1 YTFIGQGDA
10 SYTISFKTQGPTV
23 NKLYYAAGGRALEYN
38 QLFMYSQL
46 YVESTQDH
54 QQRLNGLRQV
64 VNRTYR
70 IGTTKRVEVSQG
82 NVQTKKVLEST
93 NLNIDDFVDDPLSY
107 VKTPSNKVLGF
118 YPTNANTNAFRPGG
132 VQELNEYQLSQL
144 FTDQKLQ
151 EAARTRNPIRLM
163 IGFDYPDGY
172 GNSETLVPVNL
183 TVLPEIQHNIK
194 FFKNDD
200 TQNIAEKPFS
210 KQAGHPVFYVYAGN
224 QGNAS

>member
-1 YTFIGQGDA
+1 
-10 SYTISFKTQGPTV
+10 
-23 NKLYYAAGGRALEYN
+23 
-38 QLFMYSQL
+38 M
-46 YVESTQDH
+46 
-54 QQRLNGLRQV
+54 
-64 VNRTYR
+64 
-70 IGTTKRVEVSQG
+70 
-82 NVQTKKVLEST
+82 
-93 NLNIDDFVDDPLSY
+93 
-107 VKTPSNKVLGF
+107 LGF
-118 YPTNANTNAFRPGG
+118 TQLMQLLTLLDRG

-200 TQNIAEKPFS
+200 TQNIAENHFQNKLGIQFS
-210 KQAGHPVFYVYAGN
+210 MYMQVTKGMLP
-224 QGNAS
+224 